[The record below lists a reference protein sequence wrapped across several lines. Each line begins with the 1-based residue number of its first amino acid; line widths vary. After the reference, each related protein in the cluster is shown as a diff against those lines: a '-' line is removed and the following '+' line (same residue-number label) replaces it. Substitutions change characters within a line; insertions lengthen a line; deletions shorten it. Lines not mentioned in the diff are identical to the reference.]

1 MSTPHIN
8 VCFDM
13 EKLGEKGLATLFEI
27 EKKFLEIGIS
37 FDTGAGF
44 GGRDWEW
51 DWSLSGPVKLT
62 LLNGEVTEDAHKNAD
77 S

>member
-13 EKLGEKGLATLFEI
+13 EKLGQDGLKTLFEI
-27 EKKFLEIGIS
+27 EKKFRKIGVS
-37 FDTGAGF
+37 FDTGAGC

-51 DWSLSGPVKLT
+51 DWSLSGPIKLT
-62 LLNGEVTEDAHKNAD
+62 LLNGEVTKDAYEDPD